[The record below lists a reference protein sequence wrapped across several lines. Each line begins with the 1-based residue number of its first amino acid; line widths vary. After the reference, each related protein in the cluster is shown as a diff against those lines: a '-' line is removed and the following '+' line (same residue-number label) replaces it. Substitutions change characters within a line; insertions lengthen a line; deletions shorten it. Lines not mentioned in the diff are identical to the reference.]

1 MTDQSNV
8 STKEARSHHMRQKM
22 NAYIRLA
29 KYAIP
34 YWFVLFLCIPISSVM
49 FGWMSMPSTIMSIV
63 GSLSFIGLV
72 AGMGIYTLHVWVTF
86 YDVLNTINSS
96 EGNENEQVS

>member
-1 MTDQSNV
+1 
-8 STKEARSHHMRQKM
+8 
-22 NAYIRLA
+22 
-29 KYAIP
+29 
-34 YWFVLFLCIPISSVM
+34 
-49 FGWMSMPSTIMSIV
+49 MSIV